1 MKKYF
6 LMRRA
11 SLAVCP
17 IEPERI
23 REYRAALE
31 QAMERM
37 GATEAEK
44 ALIHDAT
51 IRNSIRSNR
60 KPEDVAWAIL
70 Q

>member
-6 LMRRA
+6 LKKQA

-23 REYRAALE
+23 KEYRAALE

-44 ALIHDAT
+44 ELIHDAT
-51 IRNSIRSNR
+51 IRNSIMSNR